1 MATTTL
7 KHEPQGRHQSKKATA
22 SGWIGSA
29 LEYYDFFIYATAAA
43 LIFPQIF
50 FPKGDPQIAIIASLA
65 TYGVGYVARPI
76 GAVDPEDYYDY
87 QVNRPLLWVDEQGM
101 RQLRWPGMQI
111 FLARPPGSHRD
122 IVLVRGIEP
131 SMRWRQFVSELLAA
145 LDDLGVRLVVT
156 VGAMLAEVRGGVT
169 TRGWIYQPMTGRSYV
184 AERGGGVRLNGE
196 AIVRTSIDRPPLGAS
211 SKRKLHGYTADG
223 RLSPVVGSKFA
234 CAFDYPDVL
243 HGEID
248 FMFYNRL
255 HPWDHLAGSL
265 MVTENGGI
273 SRTLDGLAYTLLSK
287 SRGLLVA
294 GDTLSWMAAQQYWPV
309 GA

>member
-1 MATTTL
+1 M
-7 KHEPQGRHQSKKATA
+7 
-22 SGWIGSA
+22 
-29 LEYYDFFIYATAAA
+29 
-43 LIFPQIF
+43 
-50 FPKGDPQIAIIASLA
+50 
-65 TYGVGYVARPI
+65 
-76 GAVDPEDYYDY
+76 
-87 QVNRPLLWVDEQGM
+87 
-101 RQLRWPGMQI
+101 
-111 FLARPPGSHRD
+111 
-122 IVLVRGIEP
+122 
-131 SMRWRQFVSELLAA
+131 
-145 LDDLGVRLVVT
+145 
-156 VGAMLAEVRGGVT
+156 
-169 TRGWIYQPMTGRSYV
+169 
-184 AERGGGVRLNGE
+184 
-196 AIVRTSIDRPPLGAS
+196 
-211 SKRKLHGYTADG
+211 HGYTADG
-223 RLSPVVGSKFA
+223 RLSPVVRSKFA